1 MINAGD
7 AGTTKSAKQFNKLI
21 STLKPDI
28 FFMGGDIA
36 YDDNFN
42 TCYYTWDYY
51 LNSLEKMFQQLG
63 YLVPMVLTVGNH
75 DVGLNSMPLVNIT

>member
-1 MINAGD
+1 MVNAGD
-7 AGTTKSAKQFNKLI
+7 AGTTNSANQFNTLI

-42 TCYYTWDYY
+42 TCYYTWDFY
-51 LNSLEKMFQQLG
+51 LSGLEKMFQKLG

-75 DVGLNSMPLVNIT
+75 DVGLNSMPLVGIT